1 MLLSWRCIKIKKF
14 KILSI
19 YILGLIVII
28 AVLALSKSPVLTVK
42 NTKDYDFKTENLVA
56 ELKDKGIYLYHSEK
70 SDPDMLKGF
79 YLKYN
84 NTVKYFDWESINKIG
99 FYPTINMIQD
109 KYIAIICTIGEGS
122 ELNKQ
127 EMHLVSIDSLAEVK
141 YQDPLDIIRKHAL
154 TKIEIPNVYIKI
166 NNDEWRES
174 NLNLKNSSNYFETV
188 SYENIITYEIRD
200 NSFAVIA
207 KAQVSPSLFIGE
219 FVIEYIFDDE
229 KEEFIPA
236 TINFNFEDTDITKT
250 LTNNLLI
257 GERFSSIVSPFFYL

>member
-1 MLLSWRCIKIKKF
+1 M
-14 KILSI
+14 
-19 YILGLIVII
+19 VII

-70 SDPDMLKGF
+70 SYPDMLKGF

-127 EMHLVSIDSLAEVK
+127 EMHLVNINSLAEVK

-154 TKIEIPNVYIKI
+154 TKIEILNVYIKI
-166 NNDEWRES
+166 NNDEWRGS

-207 KAQVSPSLFIGE
+207 KAQVSHSLFIGE

-257 GERFSSIVSPFFYL
+257 GERFSSIVSPFFY